1 MQIIKWF
8 VTCTSIWKKRE
19 RNVKETSP
27 WGQNKMVPHGG
38 LHLHK
43 RGKNTSSGNYKL
55 YKDFYLSTCISL
67 KDNQM
72 AWNKNN
78 IKHSCSYNTWTDEI
92 HNNNIKKSQEKGMK
106 VCCQSSHT
114 SFKMVYCWKE
124 TVIKIHSISS
134 VAQSCPTLCDPMNSS
149 TPGLPVHHQLP
160 EFTQTHVHRVGDA
173 IQPSHSLWSPSPPAL
188 NLSQHQGLF
197 KWVSSSPSG
206 GQY

>member
-1 MQIIKWF
+1 MEVCICTKEGRTPVVVTTLVNYIK
-8 VTCTSIWKKRE
+8 T
-19 RNVKETSP
+19 
-27 WGQNKMVPHGG
+27 
-38 LHLHK
+38 
-43 RGKNTSSGNYKL
+43 
-55 YKDFYLSTCISL
+55 YLSTYISL

-134 VAQSCPTLCDPMNSS
+134 VQSLSCVRLFVTPWTAARQASLSITNCQNSLKLMSIELVMPSNHLILCGPLLLLPSIFPSIRVFSNESALHIRWPVLEFQLQHSS
-149 TPGLPVHHQLP
+149 YRWTPR
-160 EFTQTHVHRVGDA
+160 TH
-173 IQPSHSLWSPSPPAL
+173 LL
-188 NLSQHQGLF
+188 
-197 KWVSSSPSG
+197 
-206 GQY
+206 